1 MDHLE
6 GMERRSKAKREERF
20 RGTVA
25 LQIYLPMAAAV
36 MALVALAAGMWKSS
50 TGSPSVWADIALIM
64 LLLPLLV
71 FILLAAAAVI
81 ALIVGLARFARWVR
95 IGAVR
100 AGAFVDRIGL
110 AVKRTAD
117 GAVQPI
123 LVVHGIGAVMQSAG
137 QLLGSLFRAR

>member
-1 MDHLE
+1 MDPLE
-6 GMERRSKAKREERF
+6 GMERPSRVKREERF
-20 RGTVA
+20 RRTVA
-25 LQIYLPMAAAV
+25 LQIYLPMAAVFA
-36 MALVALAAGMWKSS
+36 ALAALGAAVGTSG
-50 TGSPSVWADIALIM
+50 TGSQSLWADVALIM

-71 FILLAAAAVI
+71 LILLAAAAVI

-100 AGAFVDRIGL
+100 ASVFVDRISL
-110 AVKRTAD
+110 AVKRIAD
-117 GAVQPI
+117 GAVRPI